1 MMGRSDCTA
10 YPVREHKQRW
20 GVHARCGRKSSWQEL
35 FKIAHNKQAKHRK
48 GRGEGRERKHAGTQ
62 RWHAEEQSAQNNTG
76 NKAEHSSETTE
87 AGQHREGTNT
97 HTHTHLRRR
106 QGESGV
112 KRRREK
118 DGKEKGGWCP
128 NMRAAAMRSVGWKRK
143 GAPSFT
149 EGWGDGGCAKLKYFK
164 YQKSVCYSFKPISTK
179 SRQNSEEL
187 QHPLHRKAA
196 PTQCTHR
203 ACRLHSQVSET
214 VPVHTADWVS
224 NLLRTWRVIIM
235 RLSSP

>member
-1 MMGRSDCTA
+1 MWSNQLCDLGFHKHTRRGGRE
-10 YPVREHKQRW
+10 REREQGQPARTNNGKTRKQR
-20 GVHARCGRKSSWQEL
+20 RQKTGRG
-35 FKIAHNKQAKHRK
+35 AHNKQTKHRK

-87 AGQHREGTNT
+87 AGQHREGTNKHT

-112 KRRREK
+112 KRRMEK

-128 NMRAAAMRSVGWKRK
+128 NMRAAAMRSIGWKRK
-143 GAPSFT
+143 GAPSFI

-164 YQKSVCYSFKPISTK
+164 YQKSACYSFK
-179 SRQNSEEL
+179 
-187 QHPLHRKAA
+187 
-196 PTQCTHR
+196 
-203 ACRLHSQVSET
+203 VSET
-214 VPVHTADWVS
+214 VPVHTADWLN